1 MKHPTRTARAS
12 GGLRALAAA
21 ALSRRLRPQAAPPA
35 PPACALTQAQCVG
48 ATLPPC
54 EARGRVLEM
63 LAEDRRV
70 WGTVVGVGPR
80 EPWLPVMRV
89 TALGLRPM
97 PFVTRWVI
105 E

>member
-1 MKHPTRTARAS
+1 MSATCQPHAAR
-12 GGLRALAAA
+12 
-21 ALSRRLRPQAAPPA
+21 
-35 PPACALTQAQCVG
+35 CVG
-48 ATLPPC
+48 ALPCPC
-54 EARGRVLEM
+54 DARGRVLEL